1 MSYHRYT
8 TESIVLGGV
17 NLGEANRMFYLLTK
31 DFGLIFATAQGVRLS
46 KAKLR
51 YLLQDFSVCK
61 IDLVFG
67 KNMWR
72 VVDVF
77 GGDKQ
82 ILLNEYGTTKMKV
95 LARVFS
101 LARRLLHGE
110 ERNAPLFEEVNKFME
125 FIKTKDISFEDLLL
139 VEGIMAARIL
149 NHLGYWGEND
159 RLAQVFLGEVNEGK
173 IKDTLSVKSE
183 LFKEIN
189 KALKET
195 HL

>member
-8 TESIVLGGV
+8 TESVVLGGV

-61 IDLVFG
+61 TDLVFG

-72 VVDVF
+72 VVDAF

-82 ILLNEYGTTKMKV
+82 ILLSV
-95 LARVFS
+95 
-101 LARRLLHGE
+101 HGE
-110 ERNAPLFEEVNKFME
+110 ERNAPLFEEVNKFVE
-125 FIKTKDISFEDLLL
+125 FMKTKNLGFEDLIL

-149 NHLGYWGEND
+149 NHLGYWGENN
-159 RLAQVFLGEVNEGK
+159 RLAHVFLGEVNEGK
-173 IKDTLSVKSE
+173 VKATIPVKSE

>member
-17 NLGEANRMFYLLTK
+17 GLGEANRMFYLLTK
-31 DFGLIFATAQGVRLS
+31 DFGLIYATAQGVRLD

-51 YLLQDFSVCK
+51 YVLQDFSVCK
-61 IDLVFG
+61 TDLVFG

-77 GGDKQ
+77 GGNKQ
-82 ILLNEYGTTKMKV
+82 ILSTEYGTTKIKV
-95 LARVFS
+95 LARIFA
-101 LARRLLHGE
+101 LTRRLLHGE
-110 ERNAPLFEEVNKFME
+110 ERNAPLFEEVNKFTE
-125 FIKTKDISFEDLLL
+125 FIKTKEINLNELLL
-139 VEGIMAARIL
+139 IEGVMAARIL
-149 NHLGYWGEND
+149 KHLGYWGDNSQLD
-159 RLAQVFLGEVNEGK
+159 HIFLGEIGEKLINGVVP
-173 IKDTLSVKSE
+173 VKNI

-189 KALKET
+189 RSLRET

>member
-1 MSYHRYT
+1 
-8 TESIVLGGV
+8 V

-31 DFGLIFATAQGVRLS
+31 DFGLIFAIAQGVRLS

-61 IDLVFG
+61 TDLVFG

-82 ILLNEYGTTKMKV
+82 ILLSEYGTTKIKV

-110 ERNAPLFEEVNKFME
+110 ERNAPLFEEVNKFVE
-125 FIKTKDISFEDLLL
+125 FIKTKNLSFEDLIL

-159 RLAQVFLGEVNEGK
+159 RLAPVFLGEVNEGK
-173 IKDTLSVKSE
+173 IKDTLPIKSE

>member
-8 TESIVLGGV
+8 TDSIVLGGV

-61 IDLVFG
+61 TDLVFG

-77 GGDKQ
+77 DGGKQ
-82 ILLNEYGTTKMKV
+82 VLSSEYGTTKMKV

-101 LARRLLHGE
+101 LSRRLLHGE

-125 FIKTKDISFEDLLL
+125 FIKTKDISFENLLL

-159 RLAQVFLGEVNEGK
+159 RLAHVFLGEVDEWK
-173 IKDTLSVKSE
+173 IKDTLPVKSE

>member
-1 MSYHRYT
+1 M
-8 TESIVLGGV
+8 GGV

-61 IDLVFG
+61 TDLVFG

-72 VVDVF
+72 VVDAF

-82 ILLNEYGTTKMKV
+82 ILLSEHGTTKIKV

-110 ERNAPLFEEVNKFME
+110 ERNAPLFEEVNKFVE
-125 FIKTKDISFEDLLL
+125 FMKTKNLGFEDLIL

-149 NHLGYWGEND
+149 NHLGYWGENN
-159 RLAQVFLGEVNEGK
+159 RLAHVFLGEVNEGK
-173 IKDTLSVKSE
+173 VKATIPVKSE

>member
-17 NLGEANRMFYLLTK
+17 GLGEANRMFYLLTK
-31 DFGLIFATAQGVRLS
+31 DFGLIYATAQGVRLS

-51 YLLQDFSVCK
+51 YVLQDFSICK
-61 IDLVFG
+61 TDLVFG

-77 GGDKQ
+77 AGSKQ
-82 ILLNEYGTTKMKV
+82 IASAEYGTVKIKV
-95 LARVFS
+95 LARIFS

-110 ERNAPLFEEVNKFME
+110 ERNIPLFEEINKFME
-125 FIKTKDISFEDLLL
+125 FIKTKEIDFDDLLL
-139 VEGIMAARIL
+139 AEGIMAARIL
-149 NHLGYWGEND
+149 NHLGYWGENNK
-159 RLAQVFLGEVNEGK
+159 LAHVFLGEVDEK
-173 IKDTLSVKSE
+173 IIKDTVSAKSE